1 MRASAHKLVQLD
13 EQRILMD
20 GMPDSVHLKY
30 WDQRYRL
37 LSLFD
42 QGIKLDAESW
52 YSITPE
58 AVAKHVTAACIG
70 RARELACG
78 MNKVLDCFS
87 GCGGNSIPFAAQG
100 REVVSVDLDP
110 VKLGYLR

>member
-1 MRASAHKLVQLD
+1 M
-13 EQRILMD
+13 EN
-20 GMPDSVHLKY
+20 MPAGVHLKY

-58 AVAKHVTAACIG
+58 AVAKFAPIKAGTQVVE
-70 RARELACG
+70 EL
-78 MNKVLDCFS
+78 KVIAESKL
-87 GCGGNSIPFAAQG
+87 A
-100 REVVSVDLDP
+100 VSN
-110 VKLGYLR
+110 